1 MGSAILMP
9 TDNEGNDNLYISDMD
24 GNPMNDKSLNT
35 LLRKSSPKET
45 KDEMVAA
52 PQQQNKHFKGSFAP
66 TPEHSEQQIKENQKQ
81 FRGPNHKPDIKIQYT
96 PLNKSRKHSDSPD
109 FNFYMT

>member
-1 MGSAILMP
+1 MGSAIMMP

-45 KDEMVAA
+45 KDEVVAA
-52 PQQQNKHFKGSFAP
+52 P
-66 TPEHSEQQIKENQKQ
+66 
-81 FRGPNHKPDIKIQYT
+81 
-96 PLNKSRKHSDSPD
+96 
-109 FNFYMT
+109 